1 MSFRP
6 DLCAVSYTHLD
17 VYKRQPQM
25 TQVPY
30 NSALTSAKFRT
41 ELVSNDEKAKYNEL
55 VGMVDK
61 STRKQLNIM
70 LKNGTL
76 LNADSNDKSTTLDN
90 LYKIA
95 KNKRAQG
102 LDSATILKNTIDT
115 ISDPHIITCLLYTS
129 RCV

>member
-1 MSFRP
+1 MYSLNIDNTQYNNYNTVKSVRVANVTNPIVAKSAPAFK
-6 DLCAVSYTHLD
+6 ANH
-17 VYKRQPQM
+17 PQM

-41 ELVSNDEKAKYNEL
+41 ELVSNDEKNKYNEL

-76 LNADSNDKSTTLDN
+76 LNADSMINQQHWIIYIKL
-90 LYKIA
+90 
-95 KNKRAQG
+95 
-102 LDSATILKNTIDT
+102 LKTKE
-115 ISDPHIITCLLYTS
+115 
-129 RCV
+129 RKV